1 MAADSAT
8 VSTGLANTQT
18 NVAANIAALPATLRP
33 LLLLIGIAA
42 AVAAGV
48 WIVLWSKGPTYSLL
62 YASLSPQDEAQVAQA
77 LDAAQIPYK
86 LDSASS
92 GIEVPAERLDE
103 ARLKLAGQG
112 VTDNDSFAALEKS
125 SGFGVSQFM
134 EDVRYQHALE
144 LELARTIA
152 SLQPVAGARVNLA
165 EPRESVFVSDSHTAS
180 ASVFVELKPGST
192 LGAEQVQAIVNLVAA
207 SVPNLSPGAVTV
219 VDQQGR
225 LLSAP
230 SGHDAYATD
239 EREYD
244 IVHRMET
251 DYARRIEAL
260 LTPLVGPGLVHAQV
274 VADLNL
280 GVSEQS
286 REQYTPNSQIVR
298 SEQLSE
304 QSGGSAASGGVPG
317 SLSNE
322 PPTPG
327 VAVPQSAAQSTAAGQ
342 NGSPASGTAASAN
355 SAAPGAGAQNAA
367 QNAAQNGGA
376 QTTGG
381 GTPATASGQPGLE
394 AVGGTF
400 GLPGDKTISRDVTRN
415 YEIDRTLAY
424 TSQPAG
430 TVRRLTVAVL
440 IGDRTVTGT
449 DGKSKKVPLT
459 ADDLTRVTQLVK
471 DAVGFDASRGD
482 SVSVVNESL
491 DAESTP
497 AAKGG
502 TFQAPP
508 LWETP
513 IFWSLLRIGAG
524 LIVVLVLVLTV
535 LRPLVKTLIT
545 PMRLAPAGAA
555 PALPPGAPG
564 AAAGAL
570 PPGQREAVAPS
581 ISHEQQLTQARSMV
595 NQDPKRVAQVVRG
608 WVGSDE

>member
-8 VSTGLANTQT
+8 VSTGLANSPA
-18 NVAANIAALPATLRP
+18 NVSANIAALPATLRP

-62 YASLSPQDEAQVAQA
+62 YANISPQDEAQIAQA
-77 LDAAQIPYK
+77 LDSAQIPYK
-86 LDSASS
+86 LDSAGS

-112 VTDNDSFAALEKS
+112 LTDNDSFASLEKS

-144 LELARTIA
+144 MELARTIA
-152 SLQPVAGARVNLA
+152 SLQSVAGARVNLA
-165 EPRESVFVSDSHTAS
+165 EPRQSVFVSDSRTAS

-192 LGAEQVQAIVNLVAA
+192 LDGEQVQAIVNLVAA

-244 IVHRMET
+244 MVHRMET
-251 DYARRIEAL
+251 DYARRIEGL

-286 REQYTPNSQIVR
+286 KEQYTPNSQIVR

-304 QSGGSAASGGVPG
+304 QSAGSAASGGVPG

-327 VAVPQSAAQSTAAGQ
+327 VAVPQSAAQSGAAAGQ
-342 NGSPASGTAASAN
+342 NGAPASGTAASAT
-355 SAAPGAGAQNAA
+355 AAAGAG
-367 QNAAQNGGA
+367 AQNGGA
-376 QTTGG
+376 QTSGA
-381 GTPATASGQPGLE
+381 GTPAAASGRPGLE

-400 GLPGDKTISRDVTRN
+400 GTPGDKTLSRDVTRN

-449 DGKSKKVPLT
+449 DGKSKKVPLS
-459 ADDLTRVTQLVK
+459 ADDLARVTQLVK

-482 SVSVVNESL
+482 SVSVLNESL
-491 DAESTP
+491 DTESTP
-497 AAKGG
+497 AASGG
-502 TFQAPP
+502 SFQAPP
-508 LWETP
+508 LWQTP
-513 IFWSLLRIGAG
+513 LFWSFLRIGAG
-524 LIVVLVLVLTV
+524 LVVVLVLVLSV

-545 PMRLAPAGAA
+545 PMRLAPAAGA
-555 PALPPGAPG
+555 PALPPGTPG

-570 PPGQREAVAPS
+570 PQGQREAVAPTL
-581 ISHEQQLTQARSMV
+581 SHDQQLTQARSMV

>member
-8 VSTGLANTQT
+8 LANSLANQ
-18 NVAANIAALPATLRP
+18 NSPANIGALPASLRP

-48 WIVLWSKGPTYSLL
+48 WIVLWSRGPTYSLL
-62 YASLSPQDEAQVAQA
+62 YANLSPQDEAQIAQA
-77 LDAAQIPYK
+77 LDSAQIPYK
-86 LDSASS
+86 LDTSTN

-144 LELARTIA
+144 MELARTIA

-165 EPRESVFVSDSHTAS
+165 QPRQSVFVSDNRSAS
-180 ASVFVELKPGST
+180 ASVFVQLKPGSN
-192 LGAEQVQAIVNLVAA
+192 LEPEQVQAIVNLVAS
-207 SVPNLSPGAVTV
+207 SVPNLSPGQVTV

-230 SGHDAYATD
+230 NGHDPYAMD

-244 IVHRMET
+244 MVHRMET

-260 LTPLVGPGLVHAQV
+260 LSPLVGPGLVHAQV

-280 GVSEQS
+280 GVSEQAK
-286 REQYTPNSQIVR
+286 ELYTPNSQIVR

-304 QSGGSAASGGVPG
+304 QSAGAGGTGGVPG

-322 PPTPG
+322 PPAPG
-327 VAVPQSAAQSTAAGQ
+327 VLTPPAQTNAAAGQ
-342 NGSPASGTAASAN
+342 NGAAASAAGAQT
-355 SAAPGAGAQNAA
+355 AARSSTAQNAA
-367 QNAAQNGGA
+367 PAA
-376 QTTGG
+376 
-381 GTPATASGQPGLE
+381 PAGASGPPGTQP
-394 AVGGTF
+394 VGGSVEA
-400 GLPGDKTISRDVTRN
+400 LPGDKTTSRDVTRN
-415 YEIDRTLAY
+415 YEIDRTLDY
-424 TSQPAG
+424 SNQPAG
-430 TVRRLTVAVL
+430 TIRRLTVAVL

-449 DGKSKKVPLT
+449 DGKVTKVPLD
-459 ADDLTRVTQLVK
+459 AQELARVTQLVK
-471 DAVGFDASRGD
+471 DAVGFDSSRGD

-491 DAESTP
+491 DTGSAPVSD
-497 AAKGG
+497 G

-508 LWETP
+508 LWQTP
-513 IFWSLLRIGAG
+513 FAWSLLRIVAG
-524 LIVVLVLVLTV
+524 LVVVLVLVLSV
-535 LRPLVKTLIT
+535 LRPLVRTLIT
-545 PMRLAPAGAA
+545 PMRLAPAGTQ
-555 PALPPGAPG
+555 ALPAGAPG
-564 AAAGAL
+564 GGPAGTAAL
-570 PPGQREAVAPS
+570 PSSHKEAVVSAVT
-581 ISHEQQLTQARSMV
+581 HEQALSQARTLVS
-595 NQDPKRVAQVVRG
+595 QDPKRVAQVVRG

>member
-1 MAADSAT
+1 MAADSAV
-8 VSTGLANTQT
+8 VSNGLANSP
-18 NVAANIAALPATLRP
+18 ANLPANMAALPASLRP

-62 YASLSPQDEAQVAQA
+62 YANLSAQDEAQVAQA

-86 LDSASS
+86 LDSATS
-92 GIEVPAERLDE
+92 GIEIPAERLDE

-165 EPRESVFVSDSHTAS
+165 EPRESVFVSDNRTAS
-180 ASVFVELKPGST
+180 ASVFVELKPGAT
-192 LGAEQVQAIVNLVAA
+192 LESEQVQAIVNLVAS

-225 LLSAP
+225 LLSSP
-230 SGHDAYATD
+230 NGHDPYAMD

-244 IVHRMET
+244 MVHRMET

-260 LTPLVGPGLVHAQV
+260 LSPLVGPGLVHAQV
-274 VADLNL
+274 VAELNL

-286 REQYTPNSQIVR
+286 KEQYTPNSQIVR

-304 QSGGSAASGGVPG
+304 QSNGSAASGGVPG

-327 VAVPQSAAQSTAAGQ
+327 VAVPQALTQSSATAGQNGAAAPSTPAPPSGAQTAAQTGAAGAPATAAGQ
-342 NGSPASGTAASAN
+342 P
-355 SAAPGAGAQNAA
+355 P
-367 QNAAQNGGA
+367 
-376 QTTGG
+376 
-381 GTPATASGQPGLE
+381 LE
-394 AVGGTF
+394 PVGGV
-400 GLPGDKTISRDVTRN
+400 GAPGDKTTSRDVTRN
-415 YEIDRTLAY
+415 YEIDRTLNY

-449 DGKSKKVPLT
+449 DGKTKKVPLS

-471 DAVGFDASRGD
+471 DAVGFDATRGD

-491 DAESTP
+491 DTGSAP
-497 AAKGG
+497 APEG
-502 TFQAPP
+502 TFQASP
-508 LWETP
+508 LWQSP
-513 IFWSLLRIGAG
+513 FAWSLLRIVAG
-524 LIVVLVLVLTV
+524 FVVVLVLVLSV
-535 LRPLVKTLIT
+535 LRPLVKSLVS
-545 PMRLAPAGAA
+545 PMRLAPAQPLPAA
-555 PALPPGAPG
+555 PPTG
-564 AAAGAL
+564 AAAL
-570 PPGQREAVAPS
+570 PHGQRDGASTV
-581 ISHEQQLTQARSMV
+581 SHEQQLSQARSLV

>member
-1 MAADSAT
+1 MAADSAV
-8 VSTGLANTQT
+8 VSNGLTNSPAN
-18 NVAANIAALPATLRP
+18 VSANMAALPASLRP

-86 LDSASS
+86 LDSATS

-112 VTDNDSFAALEKS
+112 LTDNDSFSALEKS

-144 LELARTIA
+144 MELARTIA

-165 EPRESVFVSDSHTAS
+165 EPRQSVFVSDNRTAS
-180 ASVFVELKPGST
+180 ASVFVELKPGAT
-192 LGAEQVQAIVNLVAA
+192 LESEQVQAIVNLVAS

-230 SGHDAYATD
+230 NGHDAYAMD

-244 IVHRMET
+244 MVHRMET
-251 DYARRIEAL
+251 DYARRIEVL
-260 LTPLVGPGLVHAQV
+260 LSPLVGPGLVHAQV
-274 VADLNL
+274 VAELNL
-280 GVSEQS
+280 GTTEQAK
-286 REQYTPNSQIVR
+286 EQYTPNSQIVR

-304 QSGGSAASGGVPG
+304 QSNGGAASGGVPG

-327 VAVPQSAAQSTAAGQ
+327 VAVPQALTQSGATAGQYGAAAAGTPASATAAPAPGAANATQPAGAGAPATAAGQ
-342 NGSPASGTAASAN
+342 P
-355 SAAPGAGAQNAA
+355 P
-367 QNAAQNGGA
+367 
-376 QTTGG
+376 
-381 GTPATASGQPGLE
+381 LE
-394 AVGGTF
+394 PVGGI
-400 GLPGDKTISRDVTRN
+400 GAPGDKTISRDVTRN
-415 YEIDRTLAY
+415 YEIDRTLNYA
-424 TSQPAG
+424 SQPAG

-449 DGKSKKVPLT
+449 DGKTKKVPLSS
-459 ADDLTRVTQLVK
+459 DELTRVTQLVK
-471 DAVGFDASRGD
+471 DAVGFDATRGD

-491 DAESTP
+491 DTISAPTP
-497 AAKGG
+497 EGS
-502 TFQAPP
+502 FQAAP
-508 LWETP
+508 LWQSPFAWT
-513 IFWSLLRIGAG
+513 LLRIVAG
-524 LIVVLVLVLTV
+524 FVVVLVLVLSV
-535 LRPLVKTLIT
+535 LRPLVKSLVS
-545 PMRLAPAGAA
+545 PMRLAPAQAHPTA
-555 PALPPGAPG
+555 PPTGTAALPHGE
-564 AAAGAL
+564 
-570 PPGQREAVAPS
+570 REGVS
-581 ISHEQQLTQARSMV
+581 TMSHEQQLSQARSLV

>member
-1 MAADSAT
+1 MAADSAA
-8 VSTGLANTQT
+8 VSAGLANAPA
-18 NVAANIAALPATLRP
+18 NVSANLGALPATLRP

-48 WIVLWSKGPTYSLL
+48 WIVLWSRGPTYSLL
-62 YASLSPQDEAQVAQA
+62 YANISPQDEAQIAQA
-77 LDAAQIPYK
+77 LEAAQIPYK
-86 LDSASS
+86 LDPTTS

-112 VTDNDSFAALEKS
+112 LTDNDSFAALEKN

-134 EDVRYQHALE
+134 EDMRYQHALE
-144 LELARTIA
+144 MELARTIA

-165 EPRESVFVSDSHTAS
+165 EPRESVFVSDSRTAS
-180 ASVFVELKPGST
+180 ASVFVELKAGST
-192 LGAEQVQAIVNLVAA
+192 LDAEQVQAIVNLVAS
-207 SVPNLSPGAVTV
+207 SVPNLSAGAVTV

-225 LLSAP
+225 LLSSPNA
-230 SGHDAYATD
+230 HDPYAMG

-244 IVHRMET
+244 MVHRMDT

-280 GVSEQS
+280 GVSEQAK
-286 REQYTPNSQIVR
+286 EQYTPNSQIVR

-327 VAVPQSAAQSTAAGQ
+327 TAVPQSAQSNP
-342 NGSPASGTAASAN
+342 NGTPASGAATPATGTN
-355 SAAPGAGAQNAA
+355 AQNAA
-367 QNAAQNGGA
+367 Q
-376 QTTGG
+376 G
-381 GTPATASGQPGLE
+381 GTPQTNGSGTPGASGQPGLE
-394 AVGGTF
+394 AVGGSF
-400 GLPGDKTISRDVTRN
+400 GMPGDKTISRDVTRN
-415 YEIDRTLAY
+415 YEIDRTLDY

-440 IGDRTVTGT
+440 IGDRTVTGK
-449 DGKSKKVPLT
+449 DGKSKKVPLST
-459 ADDLTRVTQLVK
+459 DDLARVTQLVK

-491 DAESTP
+491 DTGS
-497 AAKGG
+497 AAAASDG
-502 TFQAPP
+502 TFQSPP
-508 LWETP
+508 LWQTP
-513 IFWSLLRIGAG
+513 LFWSFVRIGAG
-524 LIVVLVLVLTV
+524 LVVVLVLVLSV

-545 PMRLAPAGAA
+545 PMRFAPAGAQALPTAGA
-555 PALPPGAPG
+555 PAGTA
-564 AAAGAL
+564 AL
-570 PPGQREAVAPS
+570 PSGQREPAVTAL
-581 ISHEQQLTQARSMV
+581 SHEQQLSQARTMV
-595 NQDPKRVAQVVRG
+595 SQDPKRVAQVVRG

>member
-8 VSTGLANTQT
+8 VSTGLANSPA
-18 NVAANIAALPATLRP
+18 NVSANIAALPATLRP

-62 YASLSPQDEAQVAQA
+62 YANISPQDEAQIAQA
-77 LDAAQIPYK
+77 LDSAQIPYK
-86 LDSASS
+86 LDPTSS

-112 VTDNDSFAALEKS
+112 LTDNDSFATLEKS

-144 LELARTIA
+144 MELARTIA

-165 EPRESVFVSDSHTAS
+165 EPRQSVFVSDSRTAS

-192 LGAEQVQAIVNLVAA
+192 LDAEQVQAVVNLVAA

-251 DYARRIEAL
+251 DYARRIEGL

-280 GVSEQS
+280 GVSEQAK
-286 REQYTPNSQIVR
+286 EQYTPNSQIVR

-304 QSGGSAASGGVPG
+304 QSAGSAASGGVPG

-327 VAVPQSAAQSTAAGQ
+327 VAVPQSAAQSTAAAGQ
-342 NGSPASGTAASAN
+342 NGAPASGTAASATAAS
-355 SAAPGAGAQNAA
+355 SAGA

-376 QTTGG
+376 QTSGA
-381 GTPATASGQPGLE
+381 GTPAAASGQPGLE

-400 GLPGDKTISRDVTRN
+400 GMPGDKTISRDVTRN

-449 DGKSKKVPLT
+449 DGKSKKVPLS
-459 ADDLTRVTQLVK
+459 ADDLARVTQLVK

-482 SVSVVNESL
+482 SVSVLNESL
-491 DAESTP
+491 DTESTP
-497 AAKGG
+497 ATAGG
-502 TFQAPP
+502 AFQAPP
-508 LWETP
+508 LWQTP
-513 IFWSLLRIGAG
+513 LFWSFLRIGAG
-524 LIVVLVLVLTV
+524 LVVVLVLVLSV

-545 PMRLAPAGAA
+545 PVRLAPAAGA
-555 PALPPGAPG
+555 PALPPGMAG

-570 PPGQREAVAPS
+570 PSGQREAVAPS
-581 ISHEQQLTQARSMV
+581 LSHDQQLTQARSMV

>member
-62 YASLSPQDEAQVAQA
+62 YANLSPQDEAQVAQA

-230 SGHDAYATD
+230 GGHDAYATD

-251 DYARRIEAL
+251 DYARRIETL

-280 GVSEQS
+280 GVSEQAK
-286 REQYTPNSQIVR
+286 EQYTPNSQIVR

-304 QSGGSAASGGVPG
+304 QSAGSAASGGVPG

-342 NGSPASGTAASAN
+342 NGAPASGTAAPAT
-355 SAAPGAGAQNAA
+355 AASGGAA

-376 QTTGG
+376 QTTGA

-400 GLPGDKTISRDVTRN
+400 GMPGDKTISRDVTRN

-449 DGKSKKVPLT
+449 DGKSKKVPLS
-459 ADDLTRVTQLVK
+459 ADDLARVTQLVK

-482 SVSVVNESL
+482 NVSVVNESL
-491 DAESTP
+491 DTESSP

-502 TFQAPP
+502 AFQTPP

-524 LIVVLVLVLTV
+524 LVVVLVLVLSV

-545 PMRLAPAGAA
+545 PMRLAPAAAA
-555 PALPPGAPG
+555 PALPPGTPG

-581 ISHEQQLTQARSMV
+581 VSHEQQLTQARSMV

>member
-8 VSTGLANTQT
+8 VSTGLATSPAG
-18 NVAANIAALPATLRP
+18 VSANIAALPATLRP

-62 YASLSPQDEAQVAQA
+62 YANLSPQDEAQIAQA
-77 LDAAQIPYK
+77 LEAAQIPYK
-86 LDSASS
+86 LDPTTS
-92 GIEVPAERLDE
+92 GIEVPAERLDD

-112 VTDNDSFAALEKS
+112 LTDNDSFAALEKS

-144 LELARTIA
+144 MELARTIA
-152 SLQPVAGARVNLA
+152 SMQPVAGARVNLA
-165 EPRESVFVSDSHTAS
+165 EPRQSVFVSDNRTGS

-192 LGAEQVQAIVNLVAA
+192 LEAEQVQAIVNLVAS

-230 SGHDAYATD
+230 NGHDPYAMD

-244 IVHRMET
+244 MVHRMET

-280 GVSEQS
+280 GVSEQAK
-286 REQYTPNSQIVR
+286 ELYTPNSQIVR

-327 VAVPQSAAQSTAAGQ
+327 VAVPQSAQSSATAGQ
-342 NGSPASGTAASAN
+342 NGAAASGTAASAT
-355 SAAPGAGAQNAA
+355 AATSAGAQNTAP
-367 QNAAQNGGA
+367 NGGA
-376 QTTGG
+376 QTSGA
-381 GTPATASGQPGLE
+381 GTPGTAAGQPGLE
-394 AVGGTF
+394 PVGGTF
-400 GLPGDKTISRDVTRN
+400 GMPGDKTISRDVTRN

-424 TSQPAG
+424 SSQPAG
-430 TVRRLTVAVL
+430 TIRRLTVAVL

-449 DGKSKKVPLT
+449 DGKEKKVPLS
-459 ADDLTRVTQLVK
+459 ADDLSRVTQLVK

-482 SVSVVNESL
+482 SVSVLNEPL
-491 DAESTP
+491 DTSSTP
-497 AAKGG
+497 ATDG

-508 LWETP
+508 LWQTP

-524 LIVVLVLVLTV
+524 LVVVLVLVLSV

-545 PMRLAPAGAA
+545 PMRLAPTGAA
-555 PALPPGAPG
+555 QALPPATSGT
-564 AAAGAL
+564 AAGTAAL
-570 PPGQREAVAPS
+570 PPGQKEAVTALT
-581 ISHEQQLTQARSMV
+581 HEQQLTQARTMV

>member
-1 MAADSAT
+1 MAADSAV
-8 VSTGLANTQT
+8 VSNGLT
-18 NVAANIAALPATLRP
+18 NSPAGSSNMGGLPASLRP

-62 YASLSPQDEAQVAQA
+62 YANISAQDEAQIAQA

-86 LDSASS
+86 LDGATS

-112 VTDNDSFAALEKS
+112 LTDNDSFAALEKS

-144 LELARTIA
+144 MELARTIA

-165 EPRESVFVSDSHTAS
+165 QPRQSVFVSDNRTAS

-192 LGAEQVQAIVNLVAA
+192 LESEQVQAIVNLVAS
-207 SVPNLSPGAVTV
+207 SVPNLSPGSVTV

-225 LLSAP
+225 LLSSP
-230 SGHDAYATD
+230 NGHDPYAMD

-244 IVHRMET
+244 MVHRMET

-260 LTPLVGPGLVHAQV
+260 LSPLVGPGLVHAQV
-274 VADLNL
+274 VAELNL

-286 REQYTPNSQIVR
+286 KEQYTPNSQIVR

-304 QSGGSAASGGVPG
+304 QSNGGAAGGGVPG

-327 VAVPQSAAQSTAAGQ
+327 VAVPQALTQASAPAGQ
-342 NGSPASGTAASAN
+342 NGAAASAN
-355 SAAPGAGAQNAA
+355 PPAATAPGAQN
-367 QNAAQNGGA
+367 GA
-376 QTTGG
+376 QTGA
-381 GTPATASGQPGLE
+381 PAATAAASGQPSLE
-394 AVGGTF
+394 PVGGAL
-400 GLPGDKTISRDVTRN
+400 GGPGDKTVSRDVTRN
-415 YEIDRTLAY
+415 YEIDRTLNY

-440 IGDRTVTGT
+440 IGDRTVTSP
-449 DGKSKKVPLT
+449 DGKTKKVPLSS
-459 ADDLTRVTQLVK
+459 DDLTRVTQLVK
-471 DAVGFDASRGD
+471 DAVGFDATRGD

-491 DAESTP
+491 DTGSAPASTP
-497 AAKGG
+497 DG

-508 LWETP
+508 LWQSPFAWT
-513 IFWSLLRIGAG
+513 LLRIVAG
-524 LIVVLVLVLTV
+524 FVVALVLVLSV
-535 LRPLVKTLIT
+535 LRPLVKSLIT
-545 PMRLAPAGAA
+545 PMRLAPAA
-555 PALPPGAPG
+555 PALPGGAPGAPG
-564 AAAGAL
+564 GAAAL
-570 PPGQREAVAPS
+570 PRESAPTVN
-581 ISHEQQLTQARSMV
+581 HDQQLSQARTLV

>member
-8 VSTGLANTQT
+8 VSTGLANSPA
-18 NVAANIAALPATLRP
+18 NVSANIAGLPATLRP

-48 WIVLWSKGPTYSLL
+48 WIVLWSRGSTYSLL
-62 YASLSPQDEAQVAQA
+62 YANMSPQDEAQVAQS

-112 VTDNDSFAALEKS
+112 LTDNDSFAALEKS

-144 LELARTIA
+144 MELARTIA

-165 EPRESVFVSDSHTAS
+165 EPRQSVFVSDNHTAS
-180 ASVFVELKPGST
+180 ASVFVELKSGAT
-192 LGAEQVQAIVNLVAA
+192 LGAEQVQGIVNLVAS

-219 VDQQGR
+219 VDQQGH

-230 SGHDAYATD
+230 NGHDPYAMD

-244 IVHRMET
+244 MVHRMET

-286 REQYTPNSQIVR
+286 KEQYTPNSQIVR

-304 QSGGSAASGGVPG
+304 QAGGSAASGGVPG

-327 VAVPQSAAQSTAAGQ
+327 VAVPQSAQQSSATPGQ
-342 NGSPASGTAASAN
+342 NGAAASGTASATPASGAPAAN
-355 SAAPGAGAQNAA
+355 AAP
-367 QNAAQNGGA
+367 NGGA
-376 QTTGG
+376 QPNGA
-381 GTPATASGQPGLE
+381 GTPAATSGQPGLE
-394 AVGGTF
+394 AVGGSF
-400 GLPGDKTISRDVTRN
+400 GGPGDKTISRDVTRN

-449 DGKSKKVPLT
+449 DGKSKKVPLS
-459 ADDLTRVTQLVK
+459 ADDLARVTQLVK
-471 DAVGFDASRGD
+471 NAVGFDASRGD
-482 SVSVVNESL
+482 NVSVVNESL
-491 DAESTP
+491 DSESTP
-497 AAKGG
+497 ASNDG

-508 LWETP
+508 LWQTP
-513 IFWSLLRIGAG
+513 IFWSLVRIGAG
-524 LIVVLVLVLTV
+524 LVVVLVLVLSV

-555 PALPPGAPG
+555 PALP
-564 AAAGAL
+564 AGSGGGGGTAAL
-570 PPGQREAVAPS
+570 PGGQREPVQPNL
-581 ISHEQQLTQARSMV
+581 SHEQQLTQARSMV